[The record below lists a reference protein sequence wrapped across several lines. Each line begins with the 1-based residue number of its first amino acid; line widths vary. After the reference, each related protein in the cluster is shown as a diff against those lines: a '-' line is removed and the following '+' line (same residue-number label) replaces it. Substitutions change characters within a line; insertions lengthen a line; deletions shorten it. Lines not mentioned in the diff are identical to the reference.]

1 MCVSIKKDKKE
12 LLFQLKRKNIIDDR
26 KFWKTVK
33 PMLSNKFDKTND
45 KEIAK
50 VLNNFFSVIFFS
62 IWVFFHDH
70 PGIIGEQGK
79 EEGIS

>member
-1 MCVSIKKDKKE
+1 MYISIKKDKKE

-33 PMLSNKFDKTND
+33 PMLSNKFGKTND

-50 VLNNFFSVIFFS
+50 V
-62 IWVFFHDH
+62 
-70 PGIIGEQGK
+70 
-79 EEGIS
+79 

>member
-1 MCVSIKKDKKE
+1 MCISIKKDKKE

-50 VLNNFFSVIFFS
+50 VLNNFFLIILFS

-70 PGIIGEQGK
+70 PRIIGEQGK